1 VRVAV
6 RCRPMSGKEDQMG
19 CKSCIAIQGSTVTV
33 TPPPEE
39 GDDRGREAKSFTFD
53 YAFGDD
59 STQALVYK
67 SLGAPVVEKALQGY
81 NVTIFAYGQTG
92 SGYVSLILGSTI
104 CLTVQSSRAC
114 ICHSRIHFLQ
124 FSCIMVL

>member
-1 VRVAV
+1 MSEASNVKVAV

-19 CKSCIAIQGSTVTV
+19 CKSVVQCQGSTVTV

-39 GDDRGREAKSFTFD
+39 GEDRKSEAKSFTFD

-92 SGYVSLILGSTI
+92 SGYVSLIYGST
-104 CLTVQSSRAC
+104 LQLS
-114 ICHSRIHFLQ
+114 HSAK
-124 FSCIMVL
+124 

>member
-1 VRVAV
+1 MSEASNVRVAV

-39 GDDRGREAKSFTFD
+39 GEDRGREAKSFTFD

-92 SGYVSLILGSTI
+92 SGYVSR
-104 CLTVQSSRAC
+104 Q
-114 ICHSRIHFLQ
+114 
-124 FSCIMVL
+124 